1 LKIFKTKFAIK
12 EFLFTVRNQ
21 KIKIGLVPT
30 MGALHDGHLSLVK
43 QSKTSCDFT
52 IVSIF
57 VNPTQFNNSEDLK
70 KYPKSLKKDI
80 QLLENAG
87 CDLLFIPEVDEMYPE
102 TEEWTY
108 EVGPMNNILEGKF
121 RPGHYKGVTQ
131 IVFKLFDLMK
141 PDSAFFGQKDYQQ
154 FLVIS
159 KMCQDFNL
167 NVDLIACPIIREADG
182 LAMSSRNVRLSSLE
196 RNKSLMLFKSLEFIR
211 TNFLQLPID
220 KLLERAKLFYENDVD
235 LSLEYLKICN
245 TLTLEEIHV
254 EKNHNSIALVACVVG
269 ETRLI
274 DNMILS

>member
-196 RNKSLMLFKSLEFIR
+196 RNKSLMLFESLEFIR

-235 LSLEYLKICN
+235 LGLEYLKICN
-245 TLTLEEIHV
+245 ILTLEEIHV
-254 EKNHNSIALVACVVG
+254 EKNHKAIALVACVVG